1 MASKQNTGIQQGE
14 YVSFLN
20 SVPTVGELDY
30 VPSFIAQDLDL
41 KYLDKNQDDF
51 LKVLDKQRDDAKKGF
66 DAITE
71 AQDKILKLRA
81 DNPYQSQ
88 TIDNLKAG
96 SGFDNT
102 LFDLK
107 EADFENPFKVKEIES
122 RAARMLTNPDYLNI
136 LRDQTYHDTFNK
148 DLDANVCAGK
158 NANSALCK
166 MGREELKK
174 YLSDEAG
181 AYRGGEL
188 RAADFTPLDWMKVLK
203 DDLDKVPIES
213 FMGDVMDGNGYLMV
227 EQLEKRG
234 KELVSSLIKNRTND
248 KQFANNLYADG
259 FINEAS
265 VEKLK
270 QDLVNAW
277 TQQTVKKFEFKL
289 KPRPAQTPVWLQ
301 QAQYANGLYQQAV
314 SGTGFRNRFKSIMD
328 SRGADGKVKFNEKV
342 TRIANAENTMNEL
355 GDLFDAY
362 DLNSST
368 EYANKLANSPTSDDA
383 EAVFGNMVND
393 LLYYGEAKALKSA
406 NSAWDLSG
414 SIGDTTKKALAATS
428 GMSEEQLAAFAES
441 SAAPEKLKMIY
452 KKIKGLEKIKGTQ
465 GEIGRI
471 FYNLNLTA
479 NGGSVPKQAPSVMPQ
494 APSAPKKV
502 ANTGSKTTIK
512 GKEMI
517 WDNEGNYIVK

>member
-1 MASKQNTGIQQGE
+1 MAKQSTGIQQGE
-14 YVSFLN
+14 YMSFLN

-30 VPSFIAQDLDL
+30 IPSFVSEDLDL
-41 KYLDKNQDDF
+41 KYVDKNQDDF
-51 LKVLDKQRDDAKKGF
+51 LKILDKQRDDAKKGF

-88 TIDNLKAG
+88 TIENLKAG

-107 EADFENPFKVKEIES
+107 EEDFENPFKVKEIES

-136 LRDQTYHDTFNK
+136 LRDQTYYDTFNK
-148 DLDANVCAGK
+148 ELDSNVCAGK
-158 NANSALCK
+158 NANSALCR

-203 DDLDKVPIES
+203 DDLDKIPVES

-277 TQQTVKKFEFKL
+277 TQATVKKFEFKL
-289 KPRPAQTPVWLQ
+289 KPRPAQVPVWRQ
-301 QAQYANGLYQQAV
+301 QADYNKGLYQQAM
-314 SGTGFRNRFKSIMD
+314 SGRGFAERFANISDVKGQDLKTSLMAKIKGLGIAEAQLVD
-328 SRGADGKVKFNEKV
+328 LGKK
-342 TRIANAENTMNEL
+342 I
-355 GDLFDAY
+355 DLY
-362 DLNSST
+362 DLNSGQD
-368 EYANKLANSPTSDDA
+368 YAESILSAKDTKEASDILQ
-383 EAVFGNMVND
+383 NMAKD
-393 LLYYGEAKALKSA
+393 LIGYGEVAALEILD
-406 NSAWDLSG
+406 NSLSLSG
-414 SIGDTTKKALAATS
+414 ENGNEVKKALQEAIKLSPEQIDNYMGAT
-428 GMSEEQLAAFAES
+428 QNV
-441 SAAPEKLKMIY
+441 KLKKIY
-452 KKIKGLEKIKGTQ
+452 RAIKSVGKYKDSPQDIA
-465 GEIGRI
+465 RI
-471 FYNLNLTA
+471 LWNLNLTA
-479 NGGSVPKQAPSVMPQ
+479 NGQQIPTGNAPQTAPTPQ
-494 APSAPKKV
+494 STQTTQSKKKV
-502 ANTGSKTTIK
+502 KF
-512 GKEMI
+512 
-517 WDNEGNYIVK
+517 